1 MNLLADIARC
11 HGDIDRRHGEPEH
24 PVCARCARKIQIE
37 RDKPT
42 ALYPYMSA
50 APINGRCAYRIEE
63 KDDA

>member
-1 MNLLADIARC
+1 MTKLPADIARC
-11 HGDIDRRHGEPEH
+11 HGEPDH

-42 ALYPYMSA
+42 KWYPYLSA
-50 APINGRCAYRIEE
+50 VPINRGCAYRIEE